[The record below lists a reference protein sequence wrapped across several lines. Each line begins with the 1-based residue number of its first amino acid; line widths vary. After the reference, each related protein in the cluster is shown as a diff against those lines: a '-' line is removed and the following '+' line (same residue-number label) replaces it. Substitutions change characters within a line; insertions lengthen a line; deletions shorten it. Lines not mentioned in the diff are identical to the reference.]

1 MALVAENRH
10 STVHR
15 FEQHSGSAPLRGYQT
30 LPSTLLLTQNHT
42 VLQLPRANVR
52 RTNCTGRRPSRAR
65 RRGFTSEPR
74 RQGLERV
81 AMGARDHPFSRG
93 IRRVS
98 VFNAASARR
107 PILVA
112 RLARPRTMESA
123 KTRIS

>member
-15 FEQHSGSAPLRGYQT
+15 FEQAQRFCATPRLSDFAFYAFAYAKSYG
-30 LPSTLLLTQNHT
+30 
-42 VLQLPRANVR
+42 PRANVR
-52 RTNCTGRRPSRAR
+52 RTNCTGRRRSRAR

-93 IRRVS
+93 TRRVS
-98 VFNAASARR
+98 VFNAASTRR